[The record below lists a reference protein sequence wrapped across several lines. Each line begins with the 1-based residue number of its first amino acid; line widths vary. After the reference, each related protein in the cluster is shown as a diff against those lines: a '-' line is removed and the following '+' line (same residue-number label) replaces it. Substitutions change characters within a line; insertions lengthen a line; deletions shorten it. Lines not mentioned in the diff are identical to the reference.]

1 MDNHAWDRRY
11 ADSEFIWTVHPN
23 RFLVEEAASLPPG
36 RALDLACGEGRN
48 AVWLAQRGWEV
59 IGVDFS
65 QAGLAKAQR
74 LASERGVH
82 TEWIAA
88 DLLDYRPAPRAF
100 DLVLICYLQLPAD
113 QRAQVVHAAADGV
126 APAGTLL
133 IVAHDRENIQNG
145 HGGPQDPTV
154 LYTAED
160 IIGDLAGSGL
170 RVQRADRVRRPV
182 QTSDGERVALDALLR
197 ATRA

>member
-1 MDNHAWDRRY
+1 MNNHAWDRRY

-23 RFLVEEAASLPPG
+23 HFLVEEAASLPPG

-65 QAGLAKAQR
+65 QAGLEKARR

-82 TEWIAA
+82 PEWIAA
-88 DLLDYRPAPRAF
+88 DLLDYRPQPRAF
-100 DLVLICYLQLPAD
+100 DLVLIFYLQLPAD
-113 QRAQVVHAAADGV
+113 QRAQVVHAAAEGV

-133 IVAHDRENIQNG
+133 VAAHDRANLEDG

-154 LYTAED
+154 LYTAEG

-170 RVQRADRVRRPV
+170 RVERADRVRRPV
-182 QTSDGERVALDALLR
+182 QTPDGERVALDALLR

>member
-1 MDNHAWDRRY
+1 M
-11 ADSEFIWTVHPN
+11 
-23 RFLVEEAASLPPG
+23 
-36 RALDLACGEGRN
+36 
-48 AVWLAQRGWEV
+48 
-59 IGVDFS
+59 
-65 QAGLAKAQR
+65 
-74 LASERGVH
+74 
-82 TEWIAA
+82 
-88 DLLDYRPAPRAF
+88 
-100 DLVLICYLQLPAD
+100 
-113 QRAQVVHAAADGV
+113 HAAADGV

-133 IVAHDRENIQNG
+133 VVAHDRENLQDG

-182 QTSDGERVALDALLR
+182 QTPDGERVALDALLR

>member
-11 ADSEFIWTVHPN
+11 ADSEFVWTVHPN

-48 AVWLAQRGWEV
+48 AVWLSQRGWEV

-65 QAGLAKAQR
+65 QAGLEKAQR
-74 LASERGVH
+74 HAAERGVH
-82 TEWIAA
+82 PEWIAA
-88 DLLDYRPAPRAF
+88 DLLDYRPQPHAF
-100 DLVLICYLQLPAD
+100 DLVLIFYLQLPAD
-113 QRAQVVHAAADGV
+113 QRGQVVHAAADGV

-133 IVAHDRENIQNG
+133 VVAHDRANLQDG

-182 QTSDGERVALDALLR
+182 QTPDGERVALDALLR

>member
-1 MDNHAWDRRY
+1 MDSHAWDRRY
-11 ADSEFIWTVHPN
+11 ADSEFVWTVHPN
-23 RFLVEEAASLPPG
+23 RFLVEEAASLAPG

-82 TEWIAA
+82 PEWIAA
-88 DLLDYRPAPRAF
+88 DLLDYRPQPRAF
-100 DLVLICYLQLPAD
+100 NLVLISYLQLPAD
-113 QRAQVVHAAADGV
+113 QRAQVVKAAADGV

-133 IVAHDRENIQNG
+133 VVAHDRENLQDG
-145 HGGPQDPTV
+145 HGGPQNPTV

-182 QTSDGERVALDALLR
+182 QTPDGERVALDALLR
-197 ATRA
+197 ATRN

>member
-11 ADSEFIWTVHPN
+11 ADSEFVWTVHPN
-23 RFLVEEAASLPPG
+23 RFLVEEAASLAPG

-65 QAGLAKAQR
+65 QAGLEKARR

-82 TEWIAA
+82 PEWIAA
-88 DLLDYRPAPRAF
+88 DLLDYRPPRRAF
-100 DLVLICYLQLPAD
+100 DLVLIFYLQLPAD
-113 QRAQVVHAAADGV
+113 QRDQVVHAATDGV

-133 IVAHDRENIQNG
+133 VVAHDRENLQDG

-182 QTSDGERVALDALLR
+182 QTPDGERVALDALLR